1 MSGEI
6 MQLYENALWQTRKNY
21 HDGVGKV
28 RTGLA
33 EAIRSALMELS
44 TKGFSQK
51 IILKDSVGMVSTNP
65 IRYAHVT
72 YYYEKG
78 KTFIESAP
86 LPDGVH
92 SSHEINLK
100 DIAFEHFPLG
110 EIGSYNPYNLR
121 NVIERIENALVFADF
136 RKS

>member
-1 MSGEI
+1 MSGKI

-21 HDGVGKV
+21 HDEVGKV

-33 EAIRSALMELS
+33 EAIRGALIELS
-44 TKGFSQK
+44 TKRVSQK
-51 IILKDSVGMVSTNP
+51 IILRDSVDMVSTNP

-72 YYYEKG
+72 HYYEEG
-78 KTFIESAP
+78 KTFIESTP
-86 LPDGVH
+86 LPDGVP
-92 SSHEINLK
+92 SSQEINPK

-121 NVIERIENALVFADF
+121 NVIERIENALAFADL

>member
-1 MSGEI
+1 MSGRI
-6 MQLYENALWQTRKNY
+6 MRLYENALWQTRKNY

-72 YYYEKG
+72 YYYEK
-78 KTFIESAP
+78 
-86 LPDGVH
+86 
-92 SSHEINLK
+92 
-100 DIAFEHFPLG
+100 
-110 EIGSYNPYNLR
+110 
-121 NVIERIENALVFADF
+121 
-136 RKS
+136 